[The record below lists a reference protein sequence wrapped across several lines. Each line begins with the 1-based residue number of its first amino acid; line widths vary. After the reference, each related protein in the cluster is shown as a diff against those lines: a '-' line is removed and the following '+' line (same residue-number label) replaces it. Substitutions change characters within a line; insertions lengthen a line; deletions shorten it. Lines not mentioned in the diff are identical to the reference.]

1 MSDAETPL
9 QTIVSVTPVIY
20 FQRRFPVS
28 FHGSAAANVVA
39 IVWFLAIVVGI
50 TPGPVQSLTRFDR
63 RLTR

>member
-1 MSDAETPL
+1 MRRLRYRRYFQSRHL
-9 QTIVSVTPVIY
+9 IH

-50 TPGPVQSLTRFDR
+50 TRALFKT
-63 RLTR
+63 

>member
-28 FHGSAAANVVA
+28 FHGSAAANIVA

-50 TPGPVQSLTRFDR
+50 TRALFKA
-63 RLTR
+63 